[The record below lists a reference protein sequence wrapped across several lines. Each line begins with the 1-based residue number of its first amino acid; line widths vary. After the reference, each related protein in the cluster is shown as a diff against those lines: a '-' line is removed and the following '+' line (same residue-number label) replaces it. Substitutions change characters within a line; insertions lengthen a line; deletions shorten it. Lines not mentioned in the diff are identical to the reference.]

1 MKNQEQ
7 KAFQKDLVISLV
19 LHLIFIGVFI
29 YGLPSIFK
37 KAPEEPDVITFEILQ
52 VSDITNV
59 RDQGVKTPEP
69 KEIKKSQKIEK
80 SAASPKENLE
90 QKEETPK
97 QEEPKPVEKKPETPK
112 EEKITPSKEAEIV
125 PEKKKEE
132 ETPKQ
137 EEPKPVEKKPETPKE
152 EDKKKPAPIKKEVKQ
167 PQPKKEE
174 TTKKAPKKQE
184 DVIDSLLANLEKES
198 EGTEQRSPNRTPP
211 SPPNEG
217 KFAKGNNADEE
228 SPLSISEKM
237 VIRRQIEDNWTQIAG
252 NLENIKKTLSL
263 ELDIKG
269 IVTKAKIKNVICPLG
284 SDQICSLVAETA
296 ERAARKASPI
306 KNLDPTRYNVWKKF
320 DLDFYPSNM

>member
-7 KAFQKDLVISLV
+7 KAFQKDLIISLV

-37 KAPEEPDVITFEILQ
+37 KVPDQQNVITFEMLT

-97 QEEPKPVEKKPETPK
+97 QEEPKL
-112 EEKITPSKEAEIV
+112 
-125 PEKKKEE
+125 
-132 ETPKQ
+132 
-137 EEPKPVEKKPETPKE
+137 VEKKPETPKE
-152 EDKKKPAPIKKEVKQ
+152 EDKKKPAPIIKKEVKQ
-167 PQPKKEE
+167 PQAKKEE
-174 TTKKAPKKQE
+174 TAKKAPKKQE

-198 EGTEQRSPNRTPP
+198 EGTERRSPNGTPP

-228 SPLSISEKM
+228 SPLSITEEMLIKQQIIKHWDKPAGIEGIE
-237 VIRRQIEDNWTQIAG
+237 VIFHVR
-252 NLENIKKTLSL
+252 
-263 ELDIKG
+263 LDIEG
-269 IVTKAKIKNVICPLG
+269 NVTIIQVSGLTGDKQLQV
-284 SDQICSLVAETA
+284 LVEETGR
-296 ERAARKASPI
+296 RAVKKASPI
-306 KNLDPTRYNVWKKF
+306 KNLRPERYNVWKEFKLRF
-320 DLDFYPSNM
+320 DPSSMM

>member
-7 KAFQKDLVISLV
+7 KAFQKDLIISLI

-37 KAPEEPDVITFEILQ
+37 KVQEEPDVITFEILP

-80 SAASPKENLE
+80 SASSPKENLE

-97 QEEPKPVEKKPETPK
+97 QEEPKPVEKKPET
-112 EEKITPSKEAEIV
+112 
-125 PEKKKEE
+125 
-132 ETPKQ
+132 Q
-137 EEPKPVEKKPETPKE
+137 KE

-198 EGTEQRSPNRTPP
+198 EGTERRSPNRTPP

-217 KFAKGNNADEE
+217 KFAKGNNSDEE
-228 SPLSISEKM
+228 SPLSITEEMLIKQ
-237 VIRRQIEDNWTQIAG
+237 QIIKHWDKPVG
-252 NLENIKKTLSL
+252 LEGIKVVLHLSL
-263 ELDIKG
+263 DIEGNATILQVSGLKG
-269 IVTKAKIKNVICPLG
+269 DKQL
-284 SDQICSLVAETA
+284 QILVEETA
-296 ERAARKASPI
+296 RRAVKKANPI
-306 KNLDPTRYNVWKKF
+306 KNLRPDRYNVWKRF
-320 DLDFYPSNM
+320 NVGFEPSDF

>member
-7 KAFQKDLVISLV
+7 KAFQKDLIISLV

-37 KAPEEPDVITFEILQ
+37 KVPDQQNVITFEMLT

-97 QEEPKPVEKKPETPK
+97 
-112 EEKITPSKEAEIV
+112 EEKTTPLKEAEIV

-132 ETPKQ
+132 EAPKK

-152 EDKKKPAPIKKEVKQ
+152 EDKKKPAPIIKKEVKQ
-167 PQPKKEE
+167 PQAKKEE
-174 TTKKAPKKQE
+174 TAKKAPKKQE

-198 EGTEQRSPNRTPP
+198 EGTERRSPNRTPP

-228 SPLSISEKM
+228 SPLSITEEMLIKQQIIKHWDKPAGIEGIE
-237 VIRRQIEDNWTQIAG
+237 VIFHVR
-252 NLENIKKTLSL
+252 
-263 ELDIKG
+263 LDIEG
-269 IVTKAKIKNVICPLG
+269 NVTIIQVSGLTGDKQLQV
-284 SDQICSLVAETA
+284 LVEETGR
-296 ERAARKASPI
+296 RAVKKASPI
-306 KNLDPTRYNVWKKF
+306 KNLRPERYNVWKEFKLRF
-320 DLDFYPSNM
+320 DPSSMM

>member
-37 KAPEEPDVITFEILQ
+37 KVPEEPDVITFEMLT

-59 RDQGVKTPEP
+59 RDQGAKTPGP

-80 SAASPKENLE
+80 STSSPKENLE

-97 QEEPKPVEKKPETPK
+97 QEEPKPVEKKSETPK
-112 EEKITPSKEAEIV
+112 EEKTTPSKEAEIV

-132 ETPKQ
+132 EELKK
-137 EEPKPVEKKPETPKE
+137 EEPKPVEKKPATPKE

-174 TTKKAPKKQE
+174 TAKKAPKKQE

-198 EGTEQRSPNRTPP
+198 EGTERRSPNRTPP
-211 SPPNEG
+211 SPQNEG
-217 KFAKGNNADEE
+217 KFAKGNNADEDE
-228 SPLSISEKM
+228 PLAVSEIATIKG
-237 VIRRQIEDNWTQIAG
+237 QIQSNWNKPAGLEEVKIGLHLSLDKEGNATITQISG
-252 NLENIKKTLSL
+252 LKGDKQLQTLLEETARRAVKKT
-263 ELDIKG
+263 
-269 IVTKAKIKNVICPLG
+269 N
-284 SDQICSLVAETA
+284 
-296 ERAARKASPI
+296 PI
-306 KNLDPTRYNVWKKF
+306 KNLRPERYNAWKELIINF
-320 DLDFYPSNM
+320 GPSDF

>member
-7 KAFQKDLVISLV
+7 KAFQKDLIISLI

-37 KAPEEPDVITFEILQ
+37 KAPEEPDVITFEMLP
-52 VSDITNV
+52 VADITNV
-59 RDQGVKTPEP
+59 RDQGIKTPEP

-80 SAASPKENLE
+80 SASSPKENLE

-112 EEKITPSKEAEIV
+112 EEKTTPSKEAEIV

-132 ETPKQ
+132 EAPKK
-137 EEPKPVEKKPETPKE
+137 EEPKPVEKKPETSKE

-174 TTKKAPKKQE
+174 NAKKAPKKQE

-198 EGTEQRSPNRTPP
+198 EGTERRSPNRTPP

-217 KFAKGNNADEE
+217 KFAKGNNAAEDEPLAVSEIATIKGQIKSNWNKPAGLEGIKVVLHLSLDIEGNATIVGVSGLKGDKQLQILVEE
-228 SPLSISEKM
+228 SA
-237 VIRRQIEDNWTQIAG
+237 RRAV
-252 NLENIKKTLSL
+252 KK
-263 ELDIKG
+263 
-269 IVTKAKIKNVICPLG
+269 AN
-284 SDQICSLVAETA
+284 
-296 ERAARKASPI
+296 PI
-306 KNLDPTRYNVWKKF
+306 KNLRPERYNVWKEF
-320 DLDFYPSNM
+320 NVGFEPSDF

>member
-37 KAPEEPDVITFEILQ
+37 KAPEEPDVITFEILP

-59 RDQGVKTPEP
+59 KDQGVKTPEP

-112 EEKITPSKEAEIV
+112 EE
-125 PEKKKEE
+125 
-132 ETPKQ
+132 
-137 EEPKPVEKKPETPKE
+137 
-152 EDKKKPAPIKKEVKQ
+152 DKKKPAPIKKEVKQ
-167 PQPKKEE
+167 PQAKKEE
-174 TTKKAPKKQE
+174 TAKKTPKKQE
-184 DVIDSLLANLEKES
+184 DIMDSLLTNLEKES
-198 EGTEQRSPNRTPP
+198 EGTERRSPNRTPP

-217 KFAKGNNADEE
+217 KFAKGNNADEDE
-228 SPLSISEKM
+228 PLAVSEIATIKG
-237 VIRRQIEDNWTQIAG
+237 QIKKYWDKPVG
-252 NLENIKKTLSL
+252 VENIQVVLHLK
-263 ELDIKG
+263 LDIEGNATIIQVSGLKG
-269 IVTKAKIKNVICPLG
+269 DKQL
-284 SDQICSLVAETA
+284 QILVEETA
-296 ERAARKASPI
+296 RRAVKKANPI
-306 KNLDPTRYNVWKKF
+306 KNLRPERYNVWKRF
-320 DLDFYPSNM
+320 NLDFNLLDF

>member
-7 KAFQKDLVISLV
+7 KAFQKDLIISLI

-37 KAPEEPDVITFEILQ
+37 KVQEEPDVITFEMLP

-59 RDQGVKTPEP
+59 RDQGVKTPAP

-80 SAASPKENLE
+80 SASSPKENLE

-97 QEEPKPVEKKPETPK
+97 QEEPKPVEKKPETLK
-112 EEKITPSKEAEIV
+112 EEKPTPSKEAEIV

-132 ETPKQ
+132 EVLKK
-137 EEPKPVEKKPETPKE
+137 EEPKPVEKKPETQKE

-167 PQPKKEE
+167 PQSKKEE
-174 TTKKAPKKQE
+174 TAKKAPKKQE

-198 EGTEQRSPNRTPP
+198 EGTERRSPNRTPP

-217 KFAKGNNADEE
+217 KFTKGNNADEE
-228 SPLSISEKM
+228 SPLSITEEMLIKQQIIKHWDKPAGIEGIE
-237 VIRRQIEDNWTQIAG
+237 VIFHV
-252 NLENIKKTLSL
+252 K
-263 ELDIKG
+263 LDIEG
-269 IVTKAKIKNVICPLG
+269 NVTIIQVSGLTGDKQLQV
-284 SDQICSLVAETA
+284 LVEETGR
-296 ERAARKASPI
+296 RAVKKASPI
-306 KNLDPTRYNVWKKF
+306 KSLRPERYNVWKEFKLRF
-320 DLDFYPSNM
+320 DPSSMM

>member
-7 KAFQKDLVISLV
+7 KAFQKDLIISLI

-37 KAPEEPDVITFEILQ
+37 KAPEEPDVITFEMLP
-52 VSDITNV
+52 VADITNV
-59 RDQGVKTPEP
+59 RDQGIKTPEP

-112 EEKITPSKEAEIV
+112 EE
-125 PEKKKEE
+125 
-132 ETPKQ
+132 
-137 EEPKPVEKKPETPKE
+137 
-152 EDKKKPAPIKKEVKQ
+152 DKKKPAPIKKEVKQ

-174 TTKKAPKKQE
+174 NAKKAPKKQE

-198 EGTEQRSPNRTPP
+198 EGTERRSPNRTPP

-217 KFAKGNNADEE
+217 KFAKGNNADEDE
-228 SPLSISEKM
+228 PLAVSEIATIKG
-237 VIRRQIEDNWTQIAG
+237 QIKSNWNKPAG
-252 NLENIKKTLSL
+252 LEGIKVVLHLSL
-263 ELDIKG
+263 DIEGNATIVGVSGLKG
-269 IVTKAKIKNVICPLG
+269 DKQLQILVEESARRAVKKAN
-284 SDQICSLVAETA
+284 
-296 ERAARKASPI
+296 PI
-306 KNLDPTRYNVWKKF
+306 KNLRPERYNVWKEF
-320 DLDFYPSNM
+320 NVGFEPSDF

>member
-7 KAFQKDLVISLV
+7 KAFQKDLIISLV

-37 KAPEEPDVITFEILQ
+37 KVPDQQNVITFEMLT

-112 EEKITPSKEAEIV
+112 EE
-125 PEKKKEE
+125 
-132 ETPKQ
+132 
-137 EEPKPVEKKPETPKE
+137 
-152 EDKKKPAPIKKEVKQ
+152 DKKKPAPIIKKEVKQ
-167 PQPKKEE
+167 PQAKKEE
-174 TTKKAPKKQE
+174 TAKKAPKKQE

-198 EGTEQRSPNRTPP
+198 EGTERRSPNRTPP

-217 KFAKGNNADEE
+217 KFAKGNNADEDE
-228 SPLSISEKM
+228 PLAVSEIATIKG
-237 VIRRQIEDNWTQIAG
+237 QIKSNWNKPAG
-252 NLENIKKTLSL
+252 LEGIKVVLHLSL
-263 ELDIKG
+263 DIEGNATILGVSGLKG
-269 IVTKAKIKNVICPLG
+269 DKQLQILVEESARRAVKKAN
-284 SDQICSLVAETA
+284 
-296 ERAARKASPI
+296 PI
-306 KNLDPTRYNVWKKF
+306 KNLRPERYNVWKEF
-320 DLDFYPSNM
+320 NVGFEPSDF

>member
-7 KAFQKDLVISLV
+7 KAFQKDLIISLI

-37 KAPEEPDVITFEILQ
+37 KAPEEPDVITFEMLP
-52 VSDITNV
+52 VADITNV
-59 RDQGVKTPEP
+59 RDQGIKTPEP

-97 QEEPKPVEKKPETPK
+97 QEEPKPVEKKPET
-112 EEKITPSKEAEIV
+112 S
-125 PEKKKEE
+125 
-132 ETPKQ
+132 
-137 EEPKPVEKKPETPKE
+137 KE

-174 TTKKAPKKQE
+174 NAKKAPKKQE

-198 EGTEQRSPNRTPP
+198 EGTERRSPNRTPP

-217 KFAKGNNADEE
+217 KFAKGNNAAEDEPLAVSEIATIKGQIKSNWNKPAGLEGIKVVLHLSLDIEGNATIVGVSGLKGDKQLQILVEE
-228 SPLSISEKM
+228 SA
-237 VIRRQIEDNWTQIAG
+237 RRAV
-252 NLENIKKTLSL
+252 KK
-263 ELDIKG
+263 
-269 IVTKAKIKNVICPLG
+269 AN
-284 SDQICSLVAETA
+284 
-296 ERAARKASPI
+296 PI
-306 KNLDPTRYNVWKKF
+306 KNLRPERYNVWKEF
-320 DLDFYPSNM
+320 NVGFEPSDF

>member
-7 KAFQKDLVISLV
+7 KAFQKDLIISLI

-37 KAPEEPDVITFEILQ
+37 KVQEEPDVITFEILP

-80 SAASPKENLE
+80 SASSPKENLE

-112 EEKITPSKEAEIV
+112 EEKSIPSKEAEIV

-132 ETPKQ
+132 EVQKK

-174 TTKKAPKKQE
+174 AAKKSPKKQ
-184 DVIDSLLANLEKES
+184 DDIMDSLLANLEKES
-198 EGTEQRSPNRTPP
+198 EGTERRSPNRTPP

-228 SPLSISEKM
+228 SPLSITEEMLIKQQIIKHWDKPAGIEGIE
-237 VIRRQIEDNWTQIAG
+237 VIFHV
-252 NLENIKKTLSL
+252 K
-263 ELDIKG
+263 LDIEG
-269 IVTKAKIKNVICPLG
+269 NVTIIQVSGLTGDKQLQV
-284 SDQICSLVAETA
+284 LVEETGR
-296 ERAARKASPI
+296 RAVKKASPI
-306 KNLDPTRYNVWKKF
+306 KSLRPERYNVWKEFKLRF
-320 DLDFYPSNM
+320 DPSSMM

>member
-37 KAPEEPDVITFEILQ
+37 KAPEEPDIITFEILP

-59 RDQGVKTPEP
+59 RDQGVKMPEP

-80 SAASPKENLE
+80 SAALPKENLE

-112 EEKITPSKEAEIV
+112 EEN
-125 PEKKKEE
+125 
-132 ETPKQ
+132 
-137 EEPKPVEKKPETPKE
+137 
-152 EDKKKPAPIKKEVKQ
+152 KKKPAPIKKEVKQ

-174 TTKKAPKKQE
+174 AAKKSPKKQ
-184 DVIDSLLANLEKES
+184 DDIMDSLLANLEKES
-198 EGTEQRSPNRTPP
+198 EGTERRSPNRTPP

-217 KFAKGNNADEE
+217 KFAKGNNADEDE
-228 SPLSISEKM
+228 PLAASEIAIIKG
-237 VIRRQIEDNWTQIAG
+237 QIKSNWNQPVG
-252 NLENIKKTLSL
+252 LEEVKIGLHLSL
-263 ELDIKG
+263 DKEGNATIIQISGLKG
-269 IVTKAKIKNVICPLG
+269 DKQLQTL
-284 SDQICSLVAETA
+284 LEETA
-296 ERAARKASPI
+296 RRAVKKANPI
-306 KNLDPTRYNVWKKF
+306 KNLRPERYNAWKELIVNF
-320 DLDFYPSNM
+320 GPSDF

>member
-7 KAFQKDLVISLV
+7 KAFQKDLVISLI

-37 KAPEEPDVITFEILQ
+37 KVQEEPDVITFEMLP

-59 RDQGVKTPEP
+59 RDQGAKTPEP

-80 SAASPKENLE
+80 SASSPKENLE

-112 EEKITPSKEAEIV
+112 EEKTTPSKEAEIV
-125 PEKKKEE
+125 PEKKK
-132 ETPKQ
+132 

-167 PQPKKEE
+167 PQAKKEE
-174 TTKKAPKKQE
+174 TTKKTHKKQE
-184 DVIDSLLANLEKES
+184 DIIDSLYKDLLNLEKES
-198 EGTEQRSPNRTPP
+198 EGTERRSPNRTPP

-217 KFAKGNNADEE
+217 KFAKGNNADEDE
-228 SPLSISEKM
+228 PLAASERAT
-237 VIRRQIEDNWTQIAG
+237 IEQQIKSNWNQPVGLEEVKIALHLSLDKEGNATITQISG
-252 NLENIKKTLSL
+252 LKGDKQLQTLLE
-263 ELDIKG
+263 
-269 IVTKAKIKNVICPLG
+269 
-284 SDQICSLVAETA
+284 ETA
-296 ERAARKASPI
+296 RRAVKKANPI
-306 KNLDPTRYNVWKKF
+306 KNLRPERYNVWKEF
-320 DLDFYPSNM
+320 NVGFEPSDF

>member
-7 KAFQKDLVISLV
+7 KAFQKDLIISLI

-37 KAPEEPDVITFEILQ
+37 KAPEEPDVITFEMLP
-52 VSDITNV
+52 VADITNV
-59 RDQGVKTPEP
+59 RDQGIKTPEP

-112 EEKITPSKEAEIV
+112 EE
-125 PEKKKEE
+125 
-132 ETPKQ
+132 
-137 EEPKPVEKKPETPKE
+137 
-152 EDKKKPAPIKKEVKQ
+152 DKKKPAPIKKEVKQ

-174 TTKKAPKKQE
+174 TAKKAPKKQE

-198 EGTEQRSPNRTPP
+198 EGTERRSPNRTPP

-217 KFAKGNNADEE
+217 KFAKGNNADEDE
-228 SPLSISEKM
+228 PLAVSEIATIKG
-237 VIRRQIEDNWTQIAG
+237 QIKSNWNKPAG
-252 NLENIKKTLSL
+252 LEGIKVVLHLSL
-263 ELDIKG
+263 DIEGNATIVGVSGLKG
-269 IVTKAKIKNVICPLG
+269 DKQLQILVEESARRAVKKAN
-284 SDQICSLVAETA
+284 
-296 ERAARKASPI
+296 PI
-306 KNLDPTRYNVWKKF
+306 KNLRPERYNVWKEF
-320 DLDFYPSNM
+320 NVGFEPSDF

>member
-7 KAFQKDLVISLV
+7 KAFQKDLIISLV

-37 KAPEEPDVITFEILQ
+37 KVPDQQNVITFEMLT

-59 RDQGVKTPEP
+59 RDQGVKTPKP

-112 EEKITPSKEAEIV
+112 EE
-125 PEKKKEE
+125 
-132 ETPKQ
+132 
-137 EEPKPVEKKPETPKE
+137 
-152 EDKKKPAPIKKEVKQ
+152 DKKKPAPIIKKEVKQ
-167 PQPKKEE
+167 PQAKKEE
-174 TTKKAPKKQE
+174 TAKKAPKKQE

-198 EGTEQRSPNRTPP
+198 EGTERRSPNRTPP

-228 SPLSISEKM
+228 SPLSITEEMLIKQQIIKHWDKPAGIEGIE
-237 VIRRQIEDNWTQIAG
+237 VIFHVR
-252 NLENIKKTLSL
+252 
-263 ELDIKG
+263 LDIEG
-269 IVTKAKIKNVICPLG
+269 NVTIIQVSGLTGDKQLQV
-284 SDQICSLVAETA
+284 LVEETGR
-296 ERAARKASPI
+296 RAVKKASPI
-306 KNLDPTRYNVWKKF
+306 KNLRPERYNVWKEFKLRF
-320 DLDFYPSNM
+320 DPSSMM

>member
-7 KAFQKDLVISLV
+7 KAFQKDLIISLV

-37 KAPEEPDVITFEILQ
+37 KVPEEPDVITFEILP

-80 SAASPKENLE
+80 SAALPKENLE

-97 QEEPKPVEKKPETPK
+97 QEEPKQVEKKPETPK
-112 EEKITPSKEAEIV
+112 EEKTTPSKEAEIV

-132 ETPKQ
+132 EAPKK

-152 EDKKKPAPIKKEVKQ
+152 EDKKKPTPIKKEVKQ

-174 TTKKAPKKQE
+174 TAKKAPKKQE

-198 EGTEQRSPNRTPP
+198 EGTERRSPNRTPP

-228 SPLSISEKM
+228 SPLSITEEMLIKQQIIKHWDKPAGIEGIE
-237 VIRRQIEDNWTQIAG
+237 VIFHV
-252 NLENIKKTLSL
+252 K
-263 ELDIKG
+263 LDIEG
-269 IVTKAKIKNVICPLG
+269 NVTIIQVSGLTGDKQLQV
-284 SDQICSLVAETA
+284 LVEETGR
-296 ERAARKASPI
+296 RAVKKASPI
-306 KNLDPTRYNVWKKF
+306 KSLRPERYNVWKEFKLRF
-320 DLDFYPSNM
+320 DPSSMM

>member
-7 KAFQKDLVISLV
+7 KAFQKDLIISLI

-37 KAPEEPDVITFEILQ
+37 KAPEEPDVITFEMLP
-52 VSDITNV
+52 VADITNV

-112 EEKITPSKEAEIV
+112 EE
-125 PEKKKEE
+125 
-132 ETPKQ
+132 
-137 EEPKPVEKKPETPKE
+137 
-152 EDKKKPAPIKKEVKQ
+152 DKKKPAPIKKEVKQ

-174 TTKKAPKKQE
+174 NAKKAPKKQE

-198 EGTEQRSPNRTPP
+198 EGTERRSPNRTPP

-228 SPLSISEKM
+228 SPLSITEEMLIKQQIIKHWDKPAGIEGIE
-237 VIRRQIEDNWTQIAG
+237 VIFHVR
-252 NLENIKKTLSL
+252 
-263 ELDIKG
+263 LDIEGNVTIIQVSGLKG
-269 IVTKAKIKNVICPLG
+269 DKQLQILVEESARRAVKKAN
-284 SDQICSLVAETA
+284 
-296 ERAARKASPI
+296 PI
-306 KNLDPTRYNVWKKF
+306 KNLRPERYNVWKEF
-320 DLDFYPSNM
+320 NVGFEPSDF

>member
-7 KAFQKDLVISLV
+7 KAFQKDLIISLV

-37 KAPEEPDVITFEILQ
+37 KAPEEPDVIIFEMLP
-52 VSDITNV
+52 VADITNV

-80 SAASPKENLE
+80 SASSPKENLE
-90 QKEETPK
+90 QK
-97 QEEPKPVEKKPETPK
+97 
-112 EEKITPSKEAEIV
+112 
-125 PEKKKEE
+125 E

-174 TTKKAPKKQE
+174 TAKKAPKKQE

-198 EGTEQRSPNRTPP
+198 EGTERRSPNRTPP

-217 KFAKGNNADEE
+217 KFAKGNNAAEDEPLAVSEIATIKGQIKSNWNKPAGLEGIKVVLHLSLDIEGNATIVGVSGLKGDKQLQILVEE
-228 SPLSISEKM
+228 SA
-237 VIRRQIEDNWTQIAG
+237 RRAV
-252 NLENIKKTLSL
+252 KK
-263 ELDIKG
+263 
-269 IVTKAKIKNVICPLG
+269 AN
-284 SDQICSLVAETA
+284 
-296 ERAARKASPI
+296 PI
-306 KNLDPTRYNVWKKF
+306 KNLRPERYNVWKEF
-320 DLDFYPSNM
+320 NVGFEPSDF

>member
-7 KAFQKDLVISLV
+7 KAFQKDLIISLI

-37 KAPEEPDVITFEILQ
+37 KVPDQQNVITFEMLT

-112 EEKITPSKEAEIV
+112 EE
-125 PEKKKEE
+125 
-132 ETPKQ
+132 
-137 EEPKPVEKKPETPKE
+137 
-152 EDKKKPAPIKKEVKQ
+152 DKKKPAPIIKKEVKQ
-167 PQPKKEE
+167 PQAKKEE
-174 TTKKAPKKQE
+174 TAKKAPKKQE
-184 DVIDSLLANLEKES
+184 DVTDSLLANLEKES
-198 EGTEQRSPNRTPP
+198 EGTERRSPNRTPS

-228 SPLSISEKM
+228 SPLSITEEMLIKQQIIKHWDKPAGIEGIE
-237 VIRRQIEDNWTQIAG
+237 VIFHVR
-252 NLENIKKTLSL
+252 
-263 ELDIKG
+263 LDIEG
-269 IVTKAKIKNVICPLG
+269 NVTIIQVSGLTGDKQLQV
-284 SDQICSLVAETA
+284 LVEETGR
-296 ERAARKASPI
+296 RAVKKASPI
-306 KNLDPTRYNVWKKF
+306 KNLRPERYNVWKEFKLRF
-320 DLDFYPSNM
+320 DPSSMM

>member
-37 KAPEEPDVITFEILQ
+37 KVQEEPDVMTFEMLP

-59 RDQGVKTPEP
+59 RDQGVTTPEP

-80 SAASPKENLE
+80 SASSPKENLE

-112 EEKITPSKEAEIV
+112 EEKTTPSKEAEIV

-132 ETPKQ
+132 EAPKK

-152 EDKKKPAPIKKEVKQ
+152 EDKKKPAPIIKKEVKQ
-167 PQPKKEE
+167 PQAKKEE
-174 TTKKAPKKQE
+174 TAKKAPKKQE

-198 EGTEQRSPNRTPP
+198 EGTERRSPNRTPP

-228 SPLSISEKM
+228 SPLSITEEMLIKQQIIKHWDKPAGIEGIE
-237 VIRRQIEDNWTQIAG
+237 VIFHV
-252 NLENIKKTLSL
+252 K
-263 ELDIKG
+263 LDIEG
-269 IVTKAKIKNVICPLG
+269 NVTIIQVSGLTGDKQLQV
-284 SDQICSLVAETA
+284 LVEETGR
-296 ERAARKASPI
+296 RAVKKASPI
-306 KNLDPTRYNVWKKF
+306 KNLRPERYNVWKEFKLRF
-320 DLDFYPSNM
+320 DPSSMM

>member
-7 KAFQKDLVISLV
+7 KAFQKDLIISLI

-37 KAPEEPDVITFEILQ
+37 KAPEEPDVITFEMLP
-52 VSDITNV
+52 VADITNV

-80 SAASPKENLE
+80 SASSPKENLE

-97 QEEPKPVEKKPETPK
+97 PL
-112 EEKITPSKEAEIV
+112 
-125 PEKKKEE
+125 
-132 ETPKQ
+132 
-137 EEPKPVEKKPETPKE
+137 EKKPETPKE

-174 TTKKAPKKQE
+174 TAKKAPKKQE

-198 EGTEQRSPNRTPP
+198 EGTERRSPNRTPP

-217 KFAKGNNADEE
+217 KFAKGNNADEDE
-228 SPLSISEKM
+228 PLAVSEIATIKG
-237 VIRRQIEDNWTQIAG
+237 QIKSNWNKPAG
-252 NLENIKKTLSL
+252 LEGIKVVLHLSL
-263 ELDIKG
+263 DIEGNATIVGVSGLKG
-269 IVTKAKIKNVICPLG
+269 DKQLQILVEESARRAVKKAN
-284 SDQICSLVAETA
+284 
-296 ERAARKASPI
+296 PI
-306 KNLDPTRYNVWKKF
+306 KNLRPERYNVWKEF
-320 DLDFYPSNM
+320 NVGFEPSDF

>member
-7 KAFQKDLVISLV
+7 KAFQKDLIISLV

-37 KAPEEPDVITFEILQ
+37 KVPDQQNVITFEMLT

-112 EEKITPSKEAEIV
+112 EE
-125 PEKKKEE
+125 
-132 ETPKQ
+132 
-137 EEPKPVEKKPETPKE
+137 
-152 EDKKKPAPIKKEVKQ
+152 DKKKPAPIIKKEVKQ
-167 PQPKKEE
+167 PQAKKEE
-174 TTKKAPKKQE
+174 TAKKAPKKQE

-198 EGTEQRSPNRTPP
+198 EGTERRSPNRTPP

-228 SPLSISEKM
+228 SPLSITEEMLIKQQIIKHWDKPAGIEGIE
-237 VIRRQIEDNWTQIAG
+237 VIFHVR
-252 NLENIKKTLSL
+252 
-263 ELDIKG
+263 LDIEG
-269 IVTKAKIKNVICPLG
+269 NVTIIQVSGLTGDKQLQV
-284 SDQICSLVAETA
+284 LVEETGR
-296 ERAARKASPI
+296 RAVKKASPI
-306 KNLDPTRYNVWKKF
+306 KNLRPERYNVWKEFKLRF
-320 DLDFYPSNM
+320 DPSSMM

>member
-7 KAFQKDLVISLV
+7 KAFQKDLIISLV

-37 KAPEEPDVITFEILQ
+37 KVPDQQNVITFEMLT

-97 QEEPKPVEKKPETPK
+97 QEEPKL
-112 EEKITPSKEAEIV
+112 
-125 PEKKKEE
+125 
-132 ETPKQ
+132 
-137 EEPKPVEKKPETPKE
+137 VEKKPETPKE
-152 EDKKKPAPIKKEVKQ
+152 EDKKKPAPIIKKEVKQ
-167 PQPKKEE
+167 PQAKKEE
-174 TTKKAPKKQE
+174 TAKKAPKKQE

-198 EGTEQRSPNRTPP
+198 EGTERRSPNRTPP

-228 SPLSISEKM
+228 SPLSITEEMLIKQQIIKHWDKPAGIEGIE
-237 VIRRQIEDNWTQIAG
+237 VIFHVR
-252 NLENIKKTLSL
+252 
-263 ELDIKG
+263 LDIEG
-269 IVTKAKIKNVICPLG
+269 NVTIIQVSGLTGDKQLQV
-284 SDQICSLVAETA
+284 LVEETGR
-296 ERAARKASPI
+296 RAVKKASPI
-306 KNLDPTRYNVWKKF
+306 KNLRPERYNVWKEFKLRF
-320 DLDFYPSNM
+320 DPSSMM

>member
-7 KAFQKDLVISLV
+7 KAFQKDLIISLI

-37 KAPEEPDVITFEILQ
+37 KVPEEPDVITFEILP

-80 SAASPKENLE
+80 SAYSPKENLE

-112 EEKITPSKEAEIV
+112 EEKSIPSKEAEIV

-132 ETPKQ
+132 EVPKK

-174 TTKKAPKKQE
+174 ATKKKPKKQE
-184 DVIDSLLANLEKES
+184 DIIDSLYKDLLNLEKES
-198 EGTEQRSPNRTPP
+198 EGTERRSPNRTPP

-217 KFAKGNNADEE
+217 KFAKGNNSDEDE
-228 SPLSISEKM
+228 PISASEKAT
-237 VIRRQIEDNWTQIAG
+237 IEGQIKSNWNQPVGLEEVKIALHLSLDKEGNATITQISG
-252 NLENIKKTLSL
+252 LKGDKQLQTLLE
-263 ELDIKG
+263 
-269 IVTKAKIKNVICPLG
+269 
-284 SDQICSLVAETA
+284 ETA
-296 ERAARKASPI
+296 RRAVKKANPI
-306 KNLDPTRYNVWKKF
+306 KNLRPERYNVWKELIVNF
-320 DLDFYPSNM
+320 GPSDF

>member
-7 KAFQKDLVISLV
+7 KAFQKDLIISLV

-37 KAPEEPDVITFEILQ
+37 KVPDQQNVITFEMLT

-112 EEKITPSKEAEIV
+112 EEKTTPLKEAEIV

-132 ETPKQ
+132 EAPKK

-152 EDKKKPAPIKKEVKQ
+152 EDKKKPAPIIKKEVKQ
-167 PQPKKEE
+167 PQAKKEE
-174 TTKKAPKKQE
+174 TAKKAPKKQE

-198 EGTEQRSPNRTPP
+198 EGAERRSPNRTPP

-228 SPLSISEKM
+228 SPLSITEEMLIKQQIIKHWDKPAGIEGIE
-237 VIRRQIEDNWTQIAG
+237 VIFHVR
-252 NLENIKKTLSL
+252 
-263 ELDIKG
+263 LDIEG
-269 IVTKAKIKNVICPLG
+269 NVTIIQVSGLTGDKQLQV
-284 SDQICSLVAETA
+284 LVEETGR
-296 ERAARKASPI
+296 RAVKKASPI
-306 KNLDPTRYNVWKKF
+306 KNLRPERYNVWKEFKLRF
-320 DLDFYPSNM
+320 DPSSMM

>member
-7 KAFQKDLVISLV
+7 KAFQKDLIISLI

-37 KAPEEPDVITFEILQ
+37 KVPDQQNVITFEMLT

-80 SAASPKENLE
+80 SASSPKENLE

-112 EEKITPSKEAEIV
+112 EE
-125 PEKKKEE
+125 
-132 ETPKQ
+132 
-137 EEPKPVEKKPETPKE
+137 
-152 EDKKKPAPIKKEVKQ
+152 DKKKPAPIIKKEVKQ
-167 PQPKKEE
+167 PQAKKEE
-174 TTKKAPKKQE
+174 TAKKAPKKQE

-198 EGTEQRSPNRTPP
+198 EGTERRSPNRTPP

-228 SPLSISEKM
+228 SPLSITEEMLIKQQIIKHWDKPAGIEGIE
-237 VIRRQIEDNWTQIAG
+237 VIFHV
-252 NLENIKKTLSL
+252 K
-263 ELDIKG
+263 LDIEG
-269 IVTKAKIKNVICPLG
+269 NVTIIQVSGLTGDKQLQV
-284 SDQICSLVAETA
+284 LVEETGR
-296 ERAARKASPI
+296 RAVKKASPI
-306 KNLDPTRYNVWKKF
+306 KSLRPERYNVWKEFKLRF
-320 DLDFYPSNM
+320 DPSSMM

>member
-37 KAPEEPDVITFEILQ
+37 KVPEEPDVITFEMLT

-80 SAASPKENLE
+80 SASSPKENLE

-112 EEKITPSKEAEIV
+112 EEN
-125 PEKKKEE
+125 
-132 ETPKQ
+132 
-137 EEPKPVEKKPETPKE
+137 
-152 EDKKKPAPIKKEVKQ
+152 KKKPAPIKKEVKK

-184 DVIDSLLANLEKES
+184 DIIDSLYKDLLNLEKES
-198 EGTEQRSPNRTPP
+198 EGTERRSPNRTPP

-217 KFAKGNNADEE
+217 KFAKGNNADEDE
-228 SPLSISEKM
+228 PLAVSEIATIKG
-237 VIRRQIEDNWTQIAG
+237 QIKSNWNKPAG
-252 NLENIKKTLSL
+252 LEGIKVVLHLSL
-263 ELDIKG
+263 DIEGNATIVGVSGLKG
-269 IVTKAKIKNVICPLG
+269 DKQLQILVEESARRAVKKAN
-284 SDQICSLVAETA
+284 
-296 ERAARKASPI
+296 PI
-306 KNLDPTRYNVWKKF
+306 KNLRPERYNVWKEF
-320 DLDFYPSNM
+320 NVGFEPSDF